1 MKSYSLKDIE
11 SLLETDFEIIRRSN
25 DIVFTNVRPINEAA
39 EDSLVWAKNSLKE
52 AEKVIR
58 STKSKIIICSK
69 TLYDEQLRDIDKCF
83 VLVKDPRLTILR
95 IIDSL
100 FSKKIQYGIH
110 PSAVIHSEA
119 KIHSN
124 AYIGPLTYIGIS
136 TIGEGTIIY
145 GNTHIYDNVN
155 IGKNVTIHAGSVI
168 GADGFGYQ
176 RNEDGVFEKFPHVG
190 GVIIDDDVEI
200 GANTCIDKGGL
211 GNTHIQLGAKI
222 DNLVHIAHNVIV
234 GKHSAVIANAMVGGS
249 TIIDDFSWVAPSVS
263 LINGIRI
270 GRKVTGGMGAVVTK
284 NIPDG
289 ETWTGIPARPLEE
302 FLKQQAKI
310 KNLP

>member
-270 GRKVTGGMGAVVTK
+270 GRKVTVGMGAVVTK